1 MAPRRIKRNKQHENL
16 YKELTNKNEFGIFET
31 YKDVFMAAG
40 LIGFL
45 ENKRVPFKESAEE
58 IAWSIFNLETDL
70 TLFNAIAL
78 YETKDPKILINDDDE
93 IFDKKATI
101 FEEYASGGLPILYE
115 KVMEKKR
122 SAASQNYF
130 DLIMEME
137 NQKPE
142 IERTFDD
149 ILDKLSLE

>member
-1 MAPRRIKRNKQHENL
+1 MAPRRIKRNKLQENL
-16 YKELTNKNEFGIFET
+16 YKELTNKNEFGIFDT
-31 YKDVFMAAG
+31 YKDVFMTAG

-45 ENKRVPFKESAEE
+45 EGKREHFEEAAEG
-58 IAWSIFNLETDL
+58 IAWSVFNLETDL
-70 TLFNAIAL
+70 ALFNAVAL

-115 KVMEKKR
+115 KVMEYKR
-122 SAASQNYF
+122 SASENYF

-137 NQKPE
+137 NKKPE
-142 IERTFDD
+142 LERTYDD
-149 ILDKLSLE
+149 IMDNLSQF